1 VKYMK
6 TQFSIRKAVLGA
18 WAFLGCCGWICS
30 QPAASWAQDPRGNF
44 TLGRVNG
51 VFTVEDFKNVN
62 GISHA
67 SGWLTASVTDTE
79 TNEVGTF
86 TNFPVRMP
94 VSGLLS
100 ANPVEVGLV
109 SDPVILPQLST
120 NTCEILGIVV
130 GAIDVTIPGL
140 GLNVHVNEISLI
152 VRSDRETTIGDL
164 LCNILGDGLLGSTSL
179 ASSKSTTAGSTP
191 TSAGT
196 GLAPA
201 APTNSVLT
209 VGQLQGLMGILLG
222 TDLSATPGTA
232 GLEPTSGAT
241 ATATGSSAKSAD
253 PKLALLQGF
262 LQRVI
267 TTIEPPKSAAPTSQ
281 TPSPTLKG
289 AQPVKSAAP

>member
-1 VKYMK
+1 MK

-18 WAFLGCCGWICS
+18 FLCCGWLIS
-30 QPAASWAQDPRGNF
+30 QPSWAEEPRGNF

-67 SGWLTASVTDTE
+67 SGWLTATVTDND
-79 TNEVGTF
+79 TNQVGTF

-130 GAIDVTIPGL
+130 GAIDVTVPGL

-164 LCNILGDGLLGSTSL
+164 LCNILGDNGLLGVNKSL
-179 ASSKSTTAGSTP
+179 APGSTP
-191 TSAGT
+191 
-196 GLAPA
+196 PA
-201 APTNSVLT
+201 TNTVLT
-209 VGQLQGLMGILLG
+209 VGQLQGLSGILLG
-222 TDLSATPGTA
+222 ANPADGTVNSQPGSGGTVA
-232 GLEPTSGAT
+232 GS
-241 ATATGSSAKSAD
+241 SSAKNAAD
-253 PKLALLQGF
+253 PKLGLLQNF
-262 LQRVI
+262 LQQVI
-267 TTIEPPKSAAPTSQ
+267 TTVAPSKAAVPTASPTQPAKSAAP
-281 TPSPTLKG
+281 
-289 AQPVKSAAP
+289 

>member
-1 VKYMK
+1 MK

-18 WAFLGCCGWICS
+18 VLCYGWLCS
-30 QPAASWAQDPRGNF
+30 QPAASRAQEPRGNF
-44 TLGRVNG
+44 TLGRING

-67 SGWLTASVTDTE
+67 SGWLTATVTDSE
-79 TNEVGTF
+79 TNQVGTF

-130 GAIDVTIPGL
+130 GAIDLTIPGL
-140 GLNVHVNEISLI
+140 GLNLHVNEISII

-164 LCNILGDGLLGSTSL
+164 LCNILGDGLLGTSSL
-179 ASSKSTTAGSTP
+179 AGTSKSLTGSTP
-191 TSAGT
+191 PGT
-196 GLAPA
+196 N
-201 APTNSVLT
+201 TVLS
-209 VGQLQGLMGILLG
+209 VGQLQGLLGILLG
-222 TDLSATPGTA
+222 ANPAD
-232 GLEPTSGAT
+232 SGASQP
-241 ATATGSSAKSAD
+241 SSGTPVAGTSSPAKAASD
-253 PKLALLQGF
+253 PKLGLLQNF

-267 TTIEPPKSAAPTSQ
+267 TTVDPAKSAAPTA
-281 TPSPTLKG
+281 SPTPPAALK
-289 AQPVKSAAP
+289 ATQPAKPAAP